1 MQTQKDTYAA
11 SCFEQHTCT
20 QFFVAVGQ
28 QQREKQ
34 RRREKKQKQA
44 YLSCLA

>member
-11 SCFEQHTCT
+11 SCFEQHTCA

-28 QQREKQ
+28 QQHEKY
-34 RRREKKQKQA
+34 RGGKKKKQA